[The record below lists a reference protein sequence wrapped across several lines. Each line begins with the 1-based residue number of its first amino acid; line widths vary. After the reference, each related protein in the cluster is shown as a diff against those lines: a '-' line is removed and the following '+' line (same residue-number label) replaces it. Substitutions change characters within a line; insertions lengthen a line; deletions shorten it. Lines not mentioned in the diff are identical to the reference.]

1 MSVLLLSSASKIVN
15 ASCPGTVTAAV
26 VVAVDSVDGGGGGDC
41 CGFLGAAASIGVN
54 ADVCCRH

>member
-26 VVAVDSVDGGGGGDC
+26 VVAVDGGGGDC